1 MTSTMRAVSLAC
13 ESIYSRSPVI
23 NSVEEPQRWWRD
35 VCTISVSTAHDYLK
49 TWFSLFP
56 SRKTVA
62 PGWLI
67 CQLWCQN
74 TIIRRLRFPVNFS
87 SSPARNQ
94 PLYRICRRWN
104 LTWFIHNTIPW
115 LNENVLNM
123 NNRKKTPKQGGMSP
137 LISKQELIFTTLMV
151 VEPPPGCESDW
162 DNGKEQPHPTPH
174 LTFVFVSRLQNFNQ
188 QNFPTQHKL
197 FLSDPSPNIGYACQ

>member
-13 ESIYSRSPVI
+13 ESIYSRSPVV
-23 NSVEEPQRWWRD
+23 NPVKEPQRWWRD
-35 VCTISVSTAHDYLK
+35 VCTISVSTAHDYLQ

-74 TIIRRLRFPVNFS
+74 TIISRLRFPVNFS
-87 SSPARNQ
+87 SSLARNQ
-94 PLYRICRRWN
+94 PPFWICRRWN
-104 LTWFIHNTIPW
+104 LNWFNHNTIPW

-123 NNRKKTPKQGGMSP
+123 NNRMKINSKPRRDVTAHFKTRTHFYDADGG
-137 LISKQELIFTTLMV
+137 
-151 VEPPPGCESDW
+151 GA
-162 DNGKEQPHPTPH
+162 PTW
-174 LTFVFVSRLQNFNQ
+174 LREWLR
-188 QNFPTQHKL
+188 
-197 FLSDPSPNIGYACQ
+197 

>member
-62 PGWLI
+62 LGWLR

-74 TIIRRLRFPVNFS
+74 TIIWRLRFPVNFS
-87 SSPARNQ
+87 SSLSRNQ
-94 PLYRICRRWN
+94 PLLCLLQKMKPKLVR
-104 LTWFIHNTIPW
+104 PW
-115 LNENVLNM
+115 YVENVLNM
-123 NNRKKTPKQGGMSP
+123 NNRKKTPKQGGMSINVSLSHP
-137 LISKQELIFTTLMV
+137 FHFFHIFSTFATIFT
-151 VEPPPGCESDW
+151 D
-162 DNGKEQPHPTPH
+162 
-174 LTFVFVSRLQNFNQ
+174 
-188 QNFPTQHKL
+188 
-197 FLSDPSPNIGYACQ
+197 